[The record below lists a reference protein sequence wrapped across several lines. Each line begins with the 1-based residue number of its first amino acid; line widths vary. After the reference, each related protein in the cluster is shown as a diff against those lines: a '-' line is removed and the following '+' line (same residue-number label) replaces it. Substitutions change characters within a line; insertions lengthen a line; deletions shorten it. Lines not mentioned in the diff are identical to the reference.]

1 MRNKLDGVNNLAIAA
16 TECSRP
22 KEGGL
27 RHRKMVPKISV
38 ESTHNIKS
46 EHGQIS
52 PSSETR
58 DWSFK
63 DKLRDFNGDS
73 GLENPTVLIEDPLST
88 IESTTI
94 CETSFLNDD
103 RVALPDSTFQ
113 YSSTDDY
120 LNQKAD
126 ISLSSD
132 EEDVKVTGSF
142 NSRNLYKQV
151 ATDDYDETNEESI
164 LLPDGELRKIN
175 EGNREV
181 DIKISTEE
189 KSLNIALQVF
199 FPFMI
204 AGLGTVAAGLLLDI
218 VQVELLVDFKVIK
231 NSSKTFF
238 YIENFPTYLQ

>member
-1 MRNKLDGVNNLAIAA
+1 MRNKLDGVDNLAIAT
-16 TECSRP
+16 TECGRP
-22 KEGGL
+22 VEGGL
-27 RHRKMVPKISV
+27 RQRKMVPKISI
-38 ESTHNIKS
+38 ESTHYIKS
-46 EHGQIS
+46 EHRQIS
-52 PSSETR
+52 PSSETI

-63 DKLRDFNGDS
+63 DKPRNLNGDS
-73 GLENPTVLIEDPLST
+73 GLENPAVLIEDPLS
-88 IESTTI
+88 SSKSSTI

-103 RVALPDSTFQ
+103 RVALNDTTFGSRSTV
-113 YSSTDDY
+113 DY

-132 EEDVKVTGSF
+132 EEDVKVAGSF
-142 NSRNLYKQV
+142 NSRNLYTPV
-151 ATDDYDETNEESI
+151 VTDDFDETNEESI

-204 AGLGTVAAGLLLDI
+204 AGLGTVAAGLLLDV
-218 VQVELLVDFKVIK
+218 VQVELFVD
-231 NSSKTFF
+231 
-238 YIENFPTYLQ
+238 